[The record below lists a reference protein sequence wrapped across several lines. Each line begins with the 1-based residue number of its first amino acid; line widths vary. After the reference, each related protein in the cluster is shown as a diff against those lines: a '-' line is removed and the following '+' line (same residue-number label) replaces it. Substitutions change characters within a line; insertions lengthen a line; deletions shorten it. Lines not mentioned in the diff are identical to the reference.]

1 MNEICFVRKRTG
13 HGQRIKKLV
22 RLSNFARNFVAQMTK
37 KSLKAIVWL
46 WALTLS
52 ASTVGVSVQQIYC
65 YCAGQT
71 TVGIF
76 EAEDACASGT
86 NERDCCTKQARSCC
100 SKPEKKEKTHGC
112 TSKTTRFIQLRTE
125 FIPEKKTELPTG
137 LADVDLF
144 ISVPVFLPVRCLSQP
159 GNPSLIAVSHS
170 PPLSGR
176 QLCIRYQIFRC

>member
-1 MNEICFVRKRTG
+1 
-13 HGQRIKKLV
+13 
-22 RLSNFARNFVAQMTK
+22 MTK

-65 YCAGQT
+65 YCVGQT

-76 EAEDACASGT
+76 EAEDACASDSD
-86 NERDCCTKQARSCC
+86 ERDCCTKQASSCC
-100 SKPEKKEKTHGC
+100 TKPEMQEKAHGC

-125 FIPEKKTELPTG
+125 FIPEKKTELPAG
-137 LADVDLF
+137 FAEIDFFVS
-144 ISVPVFLPVRCLSQP
+144 ISAFLPFRCFPQS
-159 GNPSLIAVSHS
+159 GSPSSIAVSNS
-170 PPLSGR
+170 PPLFGR

>member
-1 MNEICFVRKRTG
+1 MTDDNF
-13 HGQRIKKLV
+13 LV
-22 RLSNFARNFVAQMTK
+22 RLCDFDCKFVAQMAK

-46 WALTLS
+46 WAITLS

-76 EAEDACASGT
+76 EAEDACAASP
-86 NERDCCTKQARSCC
+86 DDACCTKPASSCC
-100 SKPEKKEKTHGC
+100 TKPGKHESSHGC

-125 FIPEKKTELPTG
+125 FIPEKKTELPAG
-137 LADVDLF
+137 FQDLELF
-144 ISVPVFLPVRCLSQP
+144 TAAPAFLPAICFIQFTTPALR
-159 GNPSLIAVSHS
+159 AVSHA

>member
-1 MNEICFVRKRTG
+1 MTG
-13 HGQRIKKLV
+13 
-22 RLSNFARNFVAQMTK
+22 

-65 YCAGQT
+65 YCVGQT

-76 EAEDACASGT
+76 EAEDACASGSDK
-86 NERDCCTKQARSCC
+86 RDCCTKLASPCC
-100 SKPEKKEKTHGC
+100 TKPEKKEESHGC

-125 FIPEKKTELPTG
+125 FIPEKKTELPAG
-137 LADVDLF
+137 FADID
-144 ISVPVFLPVRCLSQP
+144 PFLIVTAFPPVRFVSQQHS
-159 GNPSLIAVSHS
+159 PSSIAVSHS